1 MSAAFDWTI
10 LMPAIL
16 AGMIVSST
24 HVPFG
29 REVLR
34 RGIIF
39 IDLAVAQIAALGVIA
54 AHLFDHEPGS
64 VVVQIAAFVAAL
76 LGALVLYGLE
86 KRFAEIQEAL
96 IGTAFVLAASAGIL
110 LLAAN
115 PHGGEHLRELLA
127 GQILWAQ
134 SGQLIAAAIIN
145 AVILVLWYF
154 FRARSGAFLFY
165 ILFAAMVTVSVQ
177 LVGVYLVFAS
187 LILPALASHR
197 YAANRQVPVGY
208 VTAAAGYLMGI
219 PVSAAFDLPTGT
231 VIVFTLA
238 VVALAAGMLAP
249 RRGTAPGITSR
260 S

>member
-1 MSAAFDWTI
+1 MNAAMDWTI

-64 VVVQIAAFVAAL
+64 VAVQIAAFIAAL
-76 LGALVLYGLE
+76 LGALLLYGLE
-86 KRFAEIQEAL
+86 KKFAEIQEAL

-134 SGQLIAAAIIN
+134 PGQLIAAAIVN
-145 AVILVLWYF
+145 AAILVAWYF
-154 FRARSGAFLFY
+154 LRARSGAFLFY

-197 YAANRQVPVGY
+197 YPANRQLLAGY
-208 VTAAAGYLMGI
+208 ATAAAGYLTGI
-219 PVSAAFDLPTGT
+219 PLSAAFDLPTGT
-231 VIVFTLA
+231 VVVFTLA
-238 VVALAAGMLAP
+238 AMALVIATFAKCY
-249 RRGTAPGITSR
+249 RR
-260 S
+260 